1 MGGKKTKTKNKIK
14 CACLALACAQAQDD
28 RSASCLYP
36 NMYMYISLLTNLSI
50 QIIDGRAVDTHFA
63 LCVCVCVC
71 VCACVVEMERESGG
85 RERAPAQ
92 DMRRRIHVR
101 HEAEDTCMRSRAP
114 ATS

>member
-1 MGGKKTKTKNKIK
+1 MRLVNYVGFFITKIGSFPNKWEVKKTKNKIK

-71 VCACVVEMERESGG
+71 VCVCARACVL
-85 RERAPAQ
+85 
-92 DMRRRIHVR
+92 
-101 HEAEDTCMRSRAP
+101 
-114 ATS
+114 